1 MDQKNAIAREAG
13 AFLKREFGFEK
24 QRFIIIQTIGGF
36 DGQTCK
42 NF

>member
-24 QRFIIIQTIGGF
+24 QWIIIQTIGGF